1 MHWAPRPPWPGGD
14 GRFTARYWDLQVPR
28 SPGGAFLEAAHPLRT
43 CKRLLGA
50 AAAGVGWAL
59 AGELGAS
66 AEAPPRHS
74 FAAPRLAF
82 YLLLTLLR
90 SGGMGRRDPGSAPG
104 LARPPPHPAA
114 SKGPRAR
121 AAAPSLGRFPYRAG
135 CRPGTSP
142 PALHFMP
149 GLVK

>member
-82 YLLLTLLR
+82 YLLPHLAPE
-90 SGGMGRRDPGSAPG
+90 RRDGKTGPRLCAGAGAPTTSPGS
-104 LARPPPHPAA
+104 LQ
-114 SKGPRAR
+114 
-121 AAAPSLGRFPYRAG
+121 
-135 CRPGTSP
+135 GTSGSCRCSLSWPLPLQGRLP
-142 PALHFMP
+142 PRNLSSSPAFHARSC
-149 GLVK
+149 